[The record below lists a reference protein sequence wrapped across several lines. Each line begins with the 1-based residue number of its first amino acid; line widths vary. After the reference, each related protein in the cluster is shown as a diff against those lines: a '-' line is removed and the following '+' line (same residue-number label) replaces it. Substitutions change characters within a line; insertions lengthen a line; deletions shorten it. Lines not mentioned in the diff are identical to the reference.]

1 MPIDLSP
8 ISAILRDIG
17 VSLTASA
24 IYDFLKSKFQ
34 GREQIECAVV
44 ERELDAYLK
53 VHGVKAEAATVI
65 TAFADSGFLSIKD
78 SHLFAP
84 DAILIG
90 AGEGARFSFG
100 QNSSSSTSTT
110 AIHATGN
117 ALVEGANSGMS
128 QNADGSISFM
138 VGNSPGSSMNFFVGN
153 PQPASKN

>member
-17 VSLTASA
+17 VSLTARA

-34 GREQIECAVV
+34 GSEQIECAVV

-65 TAFADSGFLSIKD
+65 TASADSGFLSIKD

-84 DAILIG
+84 DAILI
-90 AGEGARFSFG
+90 A
-100 QNSSSSTSTT
+100 
-110 AIHATGN
+110 
-117 ALVEGANSGMS
+117 
-128 QNADGSISFM
+128 
-138 VGNSPGSSMNFFVGN
+138 
-153 PQPASKN
+153 